1 MTDLVTVIDAKRP
14 SLTPLGMLLEYQEY
28 ATVLRYL
35 AARDIRL
42 RFRNAILG
50 LAWVVL
56 QPLLP
61 MMVFALVFSQVLRPS
76 MIPGV
81 PYSLFALAGM
91 AVWSYFSGAV
101 SVASMSFVSNTGLL
115 NKVYFPRGIL
125 PLAAVLATA
134 LDLAVGLLLVCGYST
149 FLGFGPR
156 WSWLL
161 LPLIAVETVLLAF
174 FVSLALA
181 TLNILYRDVKHA
193 LQFVIQLWMF
203 ASPVVYA
210 PSLLEENVRW
220 MMGLNPVTCVLL
232 GARAALLGGPVEAG
246 LYWTST
252 GSAVSVA
259 FVAVL
264 IFRHY
269 ERQLPER
276 S

>member
-1 MTDLVTVIDAKRP
+1 
-14 SLTPLGMLLEYQEY
+14 
-28 ATVLRYL
+28 
-35 AARDIRL
+35 
-42 RFRNAILG
+42 
-50 LAWVVL
+50 
-56 QPLLP
+56 
-61 MMVFALVFSQVLRPS
+61 
-76 MIPGV
+76 
-81 PYSLFALAGM
+81 
-91 AVWSYFSGAV
+91 
-101 SVASMSFVSNTGLL
+101 L

-232 GARAALLGGPVEAG
+232 GVRAALLGGPVEAG

-252 GSAVSVA
+252 GSAVSLA